1 MNLIAPAIRRLE
13 EGGAV
18 TLARAPEGYDAFVVA
33 ELTRALA
40 EDGEQRAV
48 TLAFVARDG
57 LRAQAFID
65 ALASP
70 RPRSRRCISRRGTAS
85 PTIASRPTPRFRPSA

>member
-1 MNLIAPAIRRLE
+1 MKTANALKRETESPIAPAIRRLG

-40 EDGEQRAV
+40 KDGAERAV
-48 TLAFVARDG
+48 TLAFVARDS

-65 ALASP
+65 TLSFAAP
-70 RPRSRRCISRRGTAS
+70 GG
-85 PTIASRPTPRFRPSA
+85 